1 MQMLFVEM
9 DQALLVG
16 VDEQL
21 ILQEI
26 MTPLM
31 TDQPP

>member
-1 MQMLFVEM
+1 MLFVEM